1 MTALKSVSNTPE
13 GVSIEPRNMTFE
25 LEQALAADWADND
38 PFLTAI
44 FNAMSISFPSGER
57 NFIDSVRAYEDRIT
71 DEKLLSEVKG
81 FYKQEGIHSREHRKY
96 NKMLCQQRGYD
107 LEDLENVFLRN
118 LEKSKNNPQITP
130 RIMLAST
137 VAAEHFTASFGE
149 NFLKGRLVKNTEGVI
164 GELWQWHSMEELEHK
179 SIAIDVFNHTGGS
192 YKMRTAL
199 MRITMWLFFRDT
211 FKVAFKMLR
220 HDKQLWKWKTLKS
233 MSKFL
238 FSKHGFIR
246 IHIPAY
252 RDFFREDFH
261 PWDEDNRELLHEWQ
275 QKLAPL
281 SAAA

>member
-1 MTALKSVSNTPE
+1 MKTKLKSNTPD
-13 GVSIEPRNMTFE
+13 GVSIEARNMTFE
-25 LEQALAADWADND
+25 LEQALATDWADND

-57 NFIDSVRAYEDRIT
+57 NFINSVRAYENRIT

-96 NKMLCQQRGYD
+96 NKVLCQQRGYD
-107 LEDLENVFLRN
+107 LQDLESVYLRT
-118 LEKSKNNPQITP
+118 LEKAKNNPQITP

-137 VAAEHFTASFGE
+137 VASEHFTATFGE
-149 NFLKGRLVKNTEGVI
+149 NFLKGRLIKNVEGAI

-179 SIAIDVFNHTGGS
+179 SIAMDVFNHIGGS

-199 MRITMWLFFRDT
+199 IRITMWFFFRNT

-238 FSKHGFIR
+238 FSKNGFIR

-261 PWDEDNRELLHEWQ
+261 PWDKDNRGLLNEWQ
-275 QKLAPL
+275 EKLKVA
-281 SAAA
+281 

>member
-1 MTALKSVSNTPE
+1 MTALRSVSNTPD

-25 LEQALAADWADND
+25 LEQALATDWADND

-71 DEKLLSEVKG
+71 DEKLLKEVKG

-96 NKMLCQQRGYD
+96 NKILCQQRGYD
-107 LEDLENVFLRN
+107 LEDLENVYLRN

-149 NFLKGRLVKNTEGVI
+149 NFLKGRLVKNAEGVI

-179 SIAIDVFNHTGGS
+179 SIAIDVFNHIGGT
-192 YKMRTAL
+192 YKMRTVL

-238 FSKHGFIR
+238 FSKNGFIR

-261 PWDEDNRELLHEWQ
+261 PWDEDNRELLNEWQ
-275 QKLAPL
+275 EKLAPL